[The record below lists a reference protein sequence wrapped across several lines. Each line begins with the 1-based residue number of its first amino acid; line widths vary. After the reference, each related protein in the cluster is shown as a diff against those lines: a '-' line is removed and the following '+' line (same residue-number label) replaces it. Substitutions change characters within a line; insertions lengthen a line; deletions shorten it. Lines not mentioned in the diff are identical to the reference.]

1 MPGVLTS
8 SPLQVLFYRNNGLK
22 EFENIIFLVIWRGV
36 LLIAVLRTGSG
47 DKEAKELDS
56 HFVVV
61 SFMCSICCLLTEN
74 RPE

>member
-1 MPGVLTS
+1 MPGILTS

-36 LLIAVLRTGSG
+36 LLIAILHTDSG
-47 DKEAKELDS
+47 DDEAKELDS

-61 SFMCSICCLLTEN
+61 SSLRSICCLLTEN